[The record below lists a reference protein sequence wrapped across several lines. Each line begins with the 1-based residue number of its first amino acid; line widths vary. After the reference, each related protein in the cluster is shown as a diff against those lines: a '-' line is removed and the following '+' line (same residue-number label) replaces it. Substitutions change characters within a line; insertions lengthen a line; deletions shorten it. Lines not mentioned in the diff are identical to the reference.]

1 MNLLPLASYI
11 DPSAVSVLVTSIA
24 GVAVAVSTTFVIL
37 FRKAKKKVANVLH
50 IDENANKQVE
60 EDLVVNDDAEL
71 QTQTTDNSDG
81 KTE

>member
-1 MNLLPLASYI
+1 MNLLPLTSYI

>member
-1 MNLLPLASYI
+1 MNILPLASYI

>member
-71 QTQTTDNSDG
+71 QTQTTDNSGG